1 MTGNPNIF
9 PKFEADLTIQGKHDM
24 AVRQGKILVIDD
36 NEDILF
42 TLKMLLRP
50 LAESVTTSPDP
61 KEINRLVSTTKYNV
75 ILLDMNFTA
84 DAVSGKEGFYWLE
97 RIREISPETVVIL
110 ITAYSDT
117 EKAVRA
123 IKAGATDFIPKPWQN
138 EKMLATVASA
148 LELSLRRTEV
158 QTLKEQKSTLTATEP
173 EKEVIGESPA
183 MEKIFKT
190 LEKLKNT
197 DANILLLGENGTGK
211 DLIAYTL
218 HKQSSRSRESF
229 VPIDLGSIPH
239 NLFESELF
247 GYEKGAFTDAA
258 TSKSGRFE
266 IASGGTLFLN
276 EIGNLPLMLQSKL
289 LTVIEQ
295 QKINR
300 LGSTRETPIDVRLIC
315 ATNTDL
321 HAAVEEGSFRQ
332 DLLYRINTIEIAIPP
347 LRERGNDVS
356 LLADHFLRHYCHKYK
371 KEIDGFSR
379 EARQLLKQYHWPGNV
394 RELQHVIERAVI
406 LSDGS
411 KLQYD
416 DFMLRISTSTRR
428 EKEDRFNLE
437 ELEKQTIREAL
448 IHCAGNQTQAA
459 GLLGITRTSLYRRI
473 EKYGL

>member
-1 MTGNPNIF
+1 
-9 PKFEADLTIQGKHDM
+9 M

-50 LAESVTTSPDP
+50 LAESVTTSTNP

-138 EKMLATVASA
+138 EKMLATISSA
-148 LELSLRRTEV
+148 LELSLRRSEV
-158 QTLKEQKSTLTATEP
+158 QTLKEQKSVLTTAEP
-173 EKEVIGESPA
+173 KVEVIGESPV
-183 MEKIFKT
+183 MEQIFRT
-190 LEKLKNT
+190 LDKLKHA
-197 DANILLLGENGTGK
+197 DANILLQGENGTGK

-218 HKQSSRSRESF
+218 HQQSPRNQEAF

-247 GYEKGAFTDAA
+247 GYEKGAFTDAGK
-258 TSKSGRFE
+258 SKSGRFE

-300 LGSTRETPIDVRLIC
+300 LGSTKETPIDVRLIC

-321 HAAVEEGSFRQ
+321 HAAVSDGNFRQ
-332 DLLYRINTIEIAIPP
+332 DLLYRINTIELFIPP

-356 LLADHFLRHYCHKYK
+356 LLADHFLKRYSLKYK

-406 LSDGS
+406 LSDQK

-416 DFMLRISTSTRR
+416 DFMLRTPVASYR
-428 EKEDRFNLE
+428 EKEEKFNLE
-437 ELEKQTIREAL
+437 ELEKNTIQEAL
-448 IHCAGNQTQAA
+448 LHCSGNLTQAA
-459 GLLGITRTSLYRRI
+459 DLLGITRTSLYRRL

>member
-1 MTGNPNIF
+1 
-9 PKFEADLTIQGKHDM
+9 M

-50 LAESVTTSPDP
+50 LAESVTTSTDP

-138 EKMLATVASA
+138 EKMLVTIASA
-148 LELSLRRTEV
+148 FELSLRRGEV
-158 QTLKEQKSTLTATEP
+158 QKLQEQKSVLTTAEP
-173 EKEVIGESPA
+173 EIEVIGESPA
-183 MEKIFKT
+183 MQQIFRT
-190 LEKLKNT
+190 VEKLKHT
-197 DANILLLGENGTGK
+197 DANILLQGENGTGK
-211 DLIAYTL
+211 DLIASLL
-218 HKQSSRSRESF
+218 HKQSPRSREAF
-229 VPIDLGSIPH
+229 VGIDLGSIPH

-247 GYEKGAFTDAA
+247 GYEKGAFTDAGK
-258 TSKSGRFE
+258 SKSGRFE

-289 LTVIEQ
+289 LTAIEQ
-295 QKINR
+295 QKITR

-321 HAAVEEGSFRQ
+321 HAAVGDGSFRQ
-332 DLLYRINTIEIAIPP
+332 DLLYRINTIELFIPP
-347 LRERGNDVS
+347 LRERGNDIS
-356 LLADHFLRHYCHKYK
+356 LLSDHFLKRYSRKYK

-379 EARQLLKQYHWPGNV
+379 EARLLLKQYHWPGNV

-406 LSDGS
+406 LSDRK

-416 DFMLRISTSTRR
+416 DFMLRNPASGYR
-428 EKEDRFNLE
+428 EKGEKFNLE
-437 ELEKQTIREAL
+437 ELERQTIQEAL
-448 IHCAGNQTQAA
+448 HHCSGNLTQAA
-459 GLLGITRTSLYRRI
+459 DLLGITRTSLYRRL